1 MYKPDKKV
9 WAKMKTLITE
19 LNQTINPKFLPPMK
33 GPSYQNVVGMSNNLG
48 DVIIDDNDRR

>member
-1 MYKPDKKV
+1 
-9 WAKMKTLITE
+9 MKTLITE

>member
-19 LNQTINPKFLPPMK
+19 LNQTVNPKFLTMMK